1 MAGDLIA
8 PREGLKAAT
17 AGAAA
22 PAKPTVLSVSWVYV
36 SVLGVTVAVFVS
48 DWLDRTGWVAIP
60 TGTRH
65 VAVLG
70 LFLLNWLISG
80 CRLAAGRGYR
90 NAIVLLGA
98 YLLATYLL
106 VPVAAVN
113 FALGTTFSFLFVA
126 VFLLGYNT
134 RPSRRVVIKIFKGV
148 LVFFALMSIGPVMQ
162 GLATGVS
169 LRQVP
174 GFFRELGAFGA
185 AMNVAVTLCLSL
197 YVMTR
202 RAIYLYVAG
211 FFTFGVFLTILKKS
225 IVENLAIWFLFLA
238 VHATLR
244 LRLKLMVLG
253 AVTLAVGFFLVG
265 SELME
270 NLTLNVTYLLDV
282 GLQEHVRIGMF
293 IASFRIAADYFP
305 FGSGMGTFGSLASV
319 VGGYSQVYVEYGV
332 SAMPTNSPEAIAD
345 GVSTLFDTF
354 WPHILG
360 ELGVLGTIIF
370 LYLWFYPAKSS
381 FSVLRACGD
390 PVVKGFCFY
399 VVAIIVMMTAE
410 GFTLF
415 TPEIPSFIILHS
427 GIGGMAYYHIVRHSR
442 STVPKVR
449 GSTNG
454 ILVPHP

>member
-1 MAGDLIA
+1 M
-8 PREGLKAAT
+8 PSREVLD
-17 AGAAA
+17 AA
-22 PAKPTVLSVSWVYV
+22 PPDPTARALPSILSISWIYV
-36 SVLGVTVAVFVS
+36 SVLGVTVAVFLS
-48 DWLDRTGWVAIP
+48 DWIDRVGWVAIP
-60 TGTRH
+60 TGARH
-65 VAVLG
+65 IAVLG
-70 LFLLNWLISG
+70 LFTLNWLASG
-80 CRLAAGRGYR
+80 GRLAAGRGYR
-90 NAIVLLGA
+90 NGILLLGV

-113 FALGTTFSFLFVA
+113 FALGTIFSFLFVA
-126 VFLLGYNT
+126 LFLLGYST

-162 GLATGVS
+162 GLAAGVS

-185 AMNVAVTLCLSL
+185 AMNVGVTLCLSL

-202 RAIYLYVAG
+202 RAIYLHIAG
-211 FFTFGVFLTILKKS
+211 FFTFGVCLTILKKS
-225 IVENLAIWFLFLA
+225 IVENLVIWVLFLA

-244 LRLKLMVLG
+244 LRLKLIALG
-253 AVTLAVGFFLVG
+253 AMTGGVGFFLVG

-270 NLTLNVTYLLDV
+270 NLTLNVNYLLDV

-293 IASFRIAADYFP
+293 IASFRIASDYFP
-305 FGSGMGTFGSLASV
+305 LGSGMGTFGSLASV
-319 VGGYSQVYVEYGV
+319 FGGYSQLYVEYGV
-332 SAMPTNSPEAIAD
+332 SAMETNSPEAIAA

-360 ELGVLGTIIF
+360 ELGVLGTLIF
-370 LYLWFYPAKSS
+370 LYLWFYPAKASL
-381 FSVLRACGD
+381 SVMRSCQD

-399 VVAIIVMMTAE
+399 VTAVIVMMTAE

-427 GIGGMAYYHIVRHSR
+427 GIGGMAFYHIVHYRR
-442 STVPKVR
+442 SNAPEAR
-449 GSTNG
+449 GSTIG
-454 ILVPHP
+454 LSVPHS